1 MEGINDKKMKNKIK
15 AILVMLMISFLGS
28 LIVVIIIF
36 IFSKFTGFEDHQ
48 LTPGGSTVGHPLITS
63 YKLGILLYWK
73 KFIYIFTAFS
83 IITFLALTSLYN
95 DIIEKFERKDEKKKS
110 KENNSLNE
118 NKNNEDSKKKSANG
132 GRRTADKLS

>member
-1 MEGINDKKMKNKIK
+1 MEGIKDKKMKNKIK
-15 AILVMLMISFLGS
+15 AILVMLMISILGA
-28 LIVVIIIF
+28 LISVLIIF

-63 YKLGILLYWK
+63 YKIGILLFWR
-73 KFIYIFTAFS
+73 KFLYLFIGSSVFF
-83 IITFLALTSLYN
+83 FLISTSLYN

>member
-1 MEGINDKKMKNKIK
+1 MKNKVK
-15 AILVMLMISFLGS
+15 AILFMLMISLLGS

-63 YKLGILLYWK
+63 YKIGILLYWK

-83 IITFLALTSLYN
+83 IITFLALTDLYN
-95 DIIEKFERKDEKKKS
+95 DIIEKFERKDEEKKKS
-110 KENNSLNE
+110 KENDSLNE
-118 NKNNEDSKKKSANG
+118 NKNNEDSIKKSADG
-132 GRRTADKLS
+132 GRRTADKLC